1 MASCSLCSAF
11 CSSSRPVSLLLALT
25 FCLIPRTIAGTGWA
39 SWLVRLQV
47 HISTST
53 PPTTF
58 SAGRGESTGSSV
70 KKRCNHSTNL
80 TWPPLYRMTGFFQTS
95 FYFGYTGLVCLG
107 MFCLLGKSQRFPN
120 YITSQCLNKLV
131 RYYRRRRPLG
141 DFTICTQDIP
151 ECEDWLDIIVFSIFI
166 HYYICFFHYC

>member
-107 MFCLLGKSQRFPN
+107 MFCLLGKVQRFSN
-120 YITSQCLNKLV
+120 YINPSVLITLFGTTGAVGHWATSQFV
-131 RYYRRRRPLG
+131 RRIYQNVKI
-141 DFTICTQDIP
+141 D
-151 ECEDWLDIIVFSIFI
+151 
-166 HYYICFFHYC
+166 

>member
-1 MASCSLCSAF
+1 
-11 CSSSRPVSLLLALT
+11 
-25 FCLIPRTIAGTGWA
+25 
-39 SWLVRLQV
+39 V

-58 SAGRGESTGSSV
+58 SAGRGESTASPV
-70 KKRCNHSTNL
+70 KKTQCNHSTNFP
-80 TWPPLYRMTGFFQTS
+80 WPPLYRMTGFFQTS